1 MENIT
6 LSQLN
11 KLIKTTLENSLE
23 PSYWVIA
30 EIGEMRVNAR
40 GHCYLELVEKED
52 DTILAKSRATIWSYT
67 FRNLS
72 AWFQSVTGSEL
83 AAGMRILANIQVT
96 FHEVYGFNLN
106 IKDIDATFTLG
117 EREKKRQETIMRLEQ
132 DGVIDMNKQ
141 LALPLVPDRLA
152 IISSPTAAGYEDF
165 IEQIENNVYG
175 YRLIHRLYPAS
186 MQGNEAPSSIIQ
198 ALHKIVDSDFAPKLI
213 VLIRGGGA
221 SMDLDCFDDYELASH
236 LAQVPLPVVT
246 GIGHERDTTISD
258 MVAHTSLKTPTAVAE
273 FLINGVA
280 QYEATIEETFRRI
293 GQIARE
299 RVSQEKLNIA
309 EIAGKVR
316 LQSQSIISEHKYNLL
331 KSVSQLQYLSK
342 STLANEAVRLDN
354 IEAKLK
360 LLDPARVLQRGYTY
374 TSLNGSPVAK
384 AEIKKGDEIETFTE
398 TKIITSTVK
407 KVENYGEN

>member
-11 KLIKTTLENSLE
+11 KLVKTTLENNLE

-52 DTILAKSRATIWSYT
+52 DTVLAKSRATIWSYT

-117 EREKKRQETIMRLEQ
+117 EREKKRQETILKLEQ
-132 DGVIDMNKQ
+132 DGVFDMNKQ
-141 LALPLVPDRLA
+141 LSLPLVPDRLA

-175 YRLIHRLYPAS
+175 YKLIHKLYPAS

-198 ALHKIVDSDFAPKLI
+198 ALHKIIDSDFAPQLI
-213 VLIRGGGA
+213 VVIRGGGA

-236 LAQVPLPVVT
+236 LAQVPLPIVT

-273 FLINGVA
+273 FLVNGVA
-280 QYEATIEETFRRI
+280 QYEARIEETFMRI
-293 GQIARE
+293 GQIARD
-299 RVSQEKLNIA
+299 RVSQEKLNIS

-316 LQSQSIISEHKYNLL
+316 LQSQSIISEHKFNLL

-342 STLANEAVRLDN
+342 STITNEAVRLEN

-374 TSLNGSPVAK
+374 TSLNGSPVAEAK
-384 AEIKKGDEIETFTE
+384 IKKGDEIETFTQ
-398 TKIITSTVK
+398 KQIITSTVK
-407 KVENYGEN
+407 KVEKYGQN